1 MNHHITQQQAERFA
15 ARLVRIAAIA
25 AVVLSLSGGI
35 FYFFHYGC
43 TIPHYEKF
51 IGEPAHLTT
60 VHGVVWSALHFD
72 FRAVMQ
78 LGVIIL
84 LLIPVCRVAVFF
96 GTFIMQHD
104 WLYSIITLIVLSIL
118 LYALL

>member
-1 MNHHITQQQAERFA
+1 MNHPITQQQAEHFA
-15 ARLVRIAAIA
+15 AHIVRITAIC
-25 AVVLSLSGGI
+25 AVILAISGGI
-35 FYFFHYGC
+35 FYFFHFGG

-51 IGEPAHLTT
+51 AGEPAHLTT
-60 VHGVVWSALHFD
+60 IHGVIGTALHFD

-84 LLIPVCRVAVFF
+84 LLIPLCRVAVFF
-96 GTFIMQHD
+96 GTFIMQND